1 MLQYFTGGMILTNM
15 CLRKRWVGEMQL
27 MHPAA
32 AAAAAAHGSMN
43 WESTTK
49 TAGKAERDQEER
61 LLLPPPLMPPL
72 MLLMMLLAI
81 LQPLL
86 PQFGYKPGAP
96 PSNWQSRCV
105 LLPDELRRCR

>member
-1 MLQYFTGGMILTNM
+1 
-15 CLRKRWVGEMQL
+15 
-27 MHPAA
+27 
-32 AAAAAAHGSMN
+32 MN

-49 TAGKAERDQEER
+49 MAGKAERDQEER

-72 MLLMMLLAI
+72 MLLMLMMMLMMLMMMLTI
-81 LQPLL
+81 LQPLP

-96 PSNWQSRCV
+96 PSNRQSRCE